1 MNYRKY
7 YLLMNNIVSGIQEVA
22 ARRPSIS
29 EKEFSSL
36 SLQVSTYRVPPNDVD
51 LLLVTGRYLF

>member
-1 MNYRKY
+1 
-7 YLLMNNIVSGIQEVA
+7 MNNIVSGIQEVA

-36 SLQVSTYRVPPNDVD
+36 SLQVSTIRIPPNDVD
-51 LLLVTGRYLF
+51 LLLGTY